1 MFKLFEKKFTTKQ
14 NRFCGEIRATQDG
27 LAIPRTEIPDAI
39 MREGLLGEG
48 VAILPRNGKV
58 LSPVDGTVT
67 SIVWSKHAF
76 SIHTS
81 DGVDVLIHIGVDT
94 VTLNGQGFH
103 PCVERGEHVLAGA
116 PLCEVDLSL
125 LAEKNIP
132 AHTAILILNADEL
145 AEISVETGEVTAGNS
160 CVIRYKLK

>member
-1 MFKLFEKKFTTKQ
+1 MFKLFEKKSISKRS
-14 NRFCGEIRATQDG
+14 RFCGEIRATQDG
-27 LAIPRTEIPDAI
+27 VAIPRAEIPDAMI
-39 MREGLLGEG
+39 REGLLGEG

-81 DGVDVLIHIGVDT
+81 DGVDVLVHIGVDS

-103 PCVERGEHVLAGA
+103 LCVERGDYVLAGA
-116 PLCEVDLSL
+116 PICEVDLSL

-132 AHTAILILNADEL
+132 PHTAILILNADEL
-145 AEISVETGEVTAGNS
+145 AEISTVTGEVTAGDS